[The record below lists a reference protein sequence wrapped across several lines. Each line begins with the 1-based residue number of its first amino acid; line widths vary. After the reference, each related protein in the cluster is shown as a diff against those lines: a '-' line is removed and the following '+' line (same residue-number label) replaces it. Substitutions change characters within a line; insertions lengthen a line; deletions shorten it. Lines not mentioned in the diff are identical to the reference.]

1 MIVFYILAGAVIIFF
16 IHLIFTQERGHK
28 KDQKYFANK
37 KESPTLDEYEKKIS

>member
-1 MIVFYILAGAVIIFF
+1 MIVFYILGIFAGCF
-16 IHLIFTQERGHK
+16 LIFLISQERGHK